1 MTVGHDCTLGASIVI
16 DGNVSFSGALQ
27 VDGIVRGDIQSTGAE
42 PASLMVSETGQVIGE
57 IRVPRVVVS
66 GSVSGSIL
74 AVDRVELRSRARI
87 AGDIR
92 YGTIEIQLGAVISG
106 RLIHEDVEGGGK
118 IVSLKPVSG
127 HADSN

>member
-1 MTVGHDCTLGASIVI
+1 MQEGQDCVLGASIVI
-16 DGNVSFSGALQ
+16 DGNVTFSGALQ

-42 PASLMVSETGQVIGE
+42 TASLTVSETGQVIGE

-66 GSVSGSIL
+66 GSVSGSIH
-74 AVDRVELRSRARI
+74 AVDRVELRPQARI

-92 YGTIEIQLGAVISG
+92 YGTIEIQLGAVIAG
-106 RLIHEDVEGGGK
+106 RLIHDDVDGSGK